1 MLPVF
6 ALVGRPNVGKS
17 TLFNCLTRSR
27 DALVYDTPGITRD
40 RIYGQGHYS
49 GHNFLVIDTGGINPQ
64 EQGIDSLTA
73 EQAWQGVEEAH
84 VVFWLVDAQT
94 GPTSVD
100 MQLADK
106 LRQLTKPVILVVNKS
121 DHKAATVACNE
132 FYQFG
137 WPTMQAIAAT
147 HNRGIEELLS
157 MAYAAIPEVLQTS
170 DSTVVDAGI
179 KVAVVGRPNVG
190 KSTLVNR
197 LLGEERVVVFDQ
209 PGTTRDSVFIPFTRR
224 EQNYTLIDTAG
235 VRRRTNIKE
244 TIEKFSVVKTLQAIS
259 AAHVVIFMIDAQE
272 GITEQDLNLLGF
284 VVEAGRGLIIG
295 INKWD
300 GLDGYN
306 RDQIKQQV
314 ERRLAFVDFADHMF
328 ISAKHGTGVGKLWE
342 KIQKVYSCL
351 ITKHTTPVL
360 TKILQDAV
368 SVHPPP
374 LAHGRRPKLKYAHL
388 GGVLPPKIVI
398 HGNQSNALSQQYQR
412 YLINTFRKELKLI
425 GTPIHLVLKSGHNPY
440 G

>member
-27 DALVYDTPGITRD
+27 DALVFDTPGITRD
-40 RIYGQGHYS
+40 RLYGQGHYS
-49 GHNFLVIDTGGINPQ
+49 GHNFLVIDTGGINPH
-64 EQGIDSLTA
+64 EEGIDSLTA

-94 GPTSVD
+94 GPTSID
-100 MQLADK
+100 AQLADR
-106 LRQLTKPVILVVNKS
+106 LRQLSKPVILVVNKS
-121 DHKAATVACNE
+121 DHKATAVACNE

-137 WPTMQAIAAT
+137 WPSMVAIAAT
-147 HNRGIEELLS
+147 HNKGIDELLAT
-157 MAYAAIPEVLQTS
+157 AYEAIPDILQAEPPVAI
-170 DSTVVDAGI
+170 DPGI
-179 KVAVVGRPNVG
+179 KVAIVGRPNVG

-209 PGTTRDSVFIPFTRR
+209 PGTTRDSIFIPFTRR
-224 EQNYTLIDTAG
+224 EQKYTLIDTAG

-259 AAHVVIFMIDAQE
+259 EAHVVIFMIDAQE
-272 GITEQDLNLLGF
+272 SVTEQDLNLLGF
-284 VVEAGRGLIIG
+284 VLEAGRGLIIA

-300 GLDGYN
+300 GLGDYERG
-306 RDQIKQQV
+306 QIKEQID
-314 ERRLAFVDFADHMF
+314 RRLAFVDFADHLF

-342 KIQKVYSCL
+342 KIEKVYQC
-351 ITKHTTPVL
+351 ITAKHATSLL
-360 TKILQDAV
+360 TQILLDAV
-368 SVHPPP
+368 TAHPPP

-388 GGVLPPKIVI
+388 GGVLPPRIVI
-398 HGNQSNALSQQYQR
+398 HGNQTQALSQQYQR
-412 YLINTFRKELKLI
+412 YLVNTFRKALKLV
-425 GTPIHLVLKSGHNPY
+425 GTPIHLVLKSSNNPY